1 MMPINKEFI
10 LTKLGSVGRSILVAM
25 VLVVLYMTITSIKN
39 YRDTN
44 QNIRQ
49 KSVCPALLSISR
61 SARDTLIV
69 MKAEQLCNEY
79 VLDNLK

>member
-1 MMPINKEFI
+1 MIPINKEVIFTNVR
-10 LTKLGSVGRSILVAM
+10 LVGRGILGAI

-39 YRDTN
+39 YNDTN
-44 QNIRQ
+44 QSIRQ

-69 MKAEQLCNEY
+69 MKSEKLCNEF